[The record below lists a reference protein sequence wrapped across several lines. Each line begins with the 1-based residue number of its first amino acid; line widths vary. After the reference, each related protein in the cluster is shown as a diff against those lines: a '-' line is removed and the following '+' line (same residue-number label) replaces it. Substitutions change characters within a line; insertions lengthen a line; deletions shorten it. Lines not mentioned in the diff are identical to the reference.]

1 MRNLLEYGKSQIN
14 ALHAATAAFR
24 QLPPAERWFSCL
36 FWSFWASLVTFP
48 SGYAVRDIMPVVCLI
63 FLIQYYR
70 CNWKNSVLRR
80 LGTWP
85 LFVCLGLM
93 VMIGVVFSQSPGS
106 SLLHAGSALNKGF
119 ILPFIAM
126 ECVRGEK
133 DLRRLVWASVLAV
146 FWQGL
151 DGVWQAQTGRDFL
164 MGYPLNSGRLTGS
177 FDDYEVGNYIALA
190 LIPAFGIWF
199 ILRQFFSR
207 LPALLLSTAVLWP
220 AFFLLA
226 GAGSRSGAL
235 AIAAVMGLWLLLTG
249 NSSVRWKGVLLAAAG
264 LLLILAAQGRARLD
278 AVVDDGRWSLWKLG
292 WRVFLEHPWFG
303 AGAGQYNSAFRSLG
317 LTPEKDLIT
326 ISHPHNIYLDMLYA
340 HGLVGF
346 ALGMIFL
353 LGFSW
358 WGYAR
363 IRPRLQAERARHEKG
378 IYWHLTACFWTGFVA
393 WLFNGIFGHDFYRV
407 WWLAL
412 AMCHLGVMIG
422 AIINGPSCQ
431 KATGDVVAETMPG
444 EPSAAPKIS
453 AMAGVPEETDAPV
466 TMEAVEAATKKT
478 DGA

>member
-1 MRNLLEYGKSQIN
+1 MYNLLEYGKSRLA
-14 ALHAATAAFR
+14 ALRTLAEAFR
-24 QLPPAERWFSCL
+24 QSPPAERWFSCL

-48 SGYAVRDIMPVVCLI
+48 MGYAIRDIMPLLCLI
-63 FLIQYYR
+63 FLILYYR
-70 CNWKNSVLRR
+70 HNWRNSVLRR
-80 LGTWP
+80 LTPWP

-93 VMIGVVFSQSPGS
+93 IFIGVAFSENVIA
-106 SLLHAGSALNKGF
+106 SLQHAGSGLNKGF

-126 ECVRGEK
+126 ECVRCEK

-151 DGVWQAQTGRDFL
+151 DGVWQAQTGKDFL
-164 MGYPLNSGRLTGS
+164 MGYPPNSGRLTGS

-190 LIPAFGIWF
+190 LIPAFGLWY
-199 ILRQFFSR
+199 ILRQSLSR
-207 LPALLLSTAVLWP
+207 LPTLLLCAATLWP

-235 AIAAVMGLWLLLTG
+235 AIAAAFGLWFLLTG
-249 NSSVRWKGVLLAAAG
+249 SSNRWKSILFAGAALLLVLL
-264 LLLILAAQGRARLD
+264 AQGRARLD

-326 ISHPHNIYLDMLYA
+326 ISHPHNLYLDMLYA
-340 HGLVGF
+340 HGIIGF
-346 ALGMIFL
+346 TLGMIFL

-358 WGYAR
+358 WGYQR
-363 IRPRLQAERARHEKG
+363 IRPCLLAERPHRGKS
-378 IYWHLTACFWTGFVA
+378 IYWHMAAWFWIGFVA

-412 AMCHLGVMIG
+412 AMGHLGVMIG
-422 AIINGPSCQ
+422 AIVNGP
-431 KATGDVVAETMPG
+431 KDDEATRHVAHRYG
-444 EPSAAPKIS
+444 
-453 AMAGVPEETDAPV
+453 
-466 TMEAVEAATKKT
+466 EAAENNMH
-478 DGA
+478 AQPFSQNEER

>member
-1 MRNLLEYGKSQIN
+1 MRNLLEYGKGQIP
-14 ALHAATAAFR
+14 ALHAAIAAFR
-24 QLPPAERWFSCL
+24 QMPPAERWFSCL
-36 FWSFWASLVTFP
+36 FWSFWVSLVTFP
-48 SGYAVRDIMPVVCLI
+48 SGYAIRDIMPVVCLI
-63 FLIQYYR
+63 FLTLYYR
-70 CNWKNSVLRR
+70 CNWRHSVLRR
-80 LGTWP
+80 LGAWP
-85 LFVCLGLM
+85 LFACLGLM
-93 VMIGVVFSQSPGS
+93 VFIGVAFSQSPGA
-106 SLLHAGSALNKGF
+106 SLLHAGSGLNKGF

-164 MGYPLNSGRLTGS
+164 MGYPLHSGRLTGS

-190 LIPAFGIWF
+190 LIPAFGLWF

-207 LPALLLSTAVLWP
+207 LPALLLNTAVLWP

-235 AIAAVMGLWLLLTG
+235 AIAAAMGLWLLLTG
-249 NSSVRWKGVLLAAAG
+249 RHSVRWKGPLLAAAA
-264 LLLILAAQGRARLD
+264 LLLILVAQGRARLD
-278 AVVDDGRWSLWKLG
+278 AVVEDGRWSLWKLG

-303 AGAGQYNSAFRSLG
+303 AGAGQYNAAFRSLG
-317 LTPEKDLIT
+317 LSPEKDAIT

-358 WGYAR
+358 WGYTR
-363 IRPRLQAERARHEKG
+363 IRPRLQAERARGKKS
-378 IYWHLTACFWTGFVA
+378 IYWHMTACFWMGFVA

-422 AIINGPSCQ
+422 AVVNGPACR
-431 KATGDVVAETMPG
+431 KEAGDAEPTGVPDDPSAVAE
-444 EPSAAPKIS
+444 
-453 AMAGVPEETDAPV
+453 MAGT
-466 TMEAVEAATKKT
+466 KT